1 MWTQFWVRLCLH
13 LGCPNKNKSVFV
25 KVLVVLICILV
36 AKSYIH
42 TNLLLRQQW
51 EQFAYRWD
59 CTESAYFIAIPTV
72 TEFGKCPMSE
82 KPSRPLHSDPQSC
95 KCTGAGTEWCLCWF
109 QWASWDYLLWKMWLH
124 MLHMNMIT
132 AYQNIGC
139 FLFFETREVCY
150 ALRMPLFSTVSIN
163 VIQYHEYYLGKFHF
177 TNASLYK
184 VCKSALGLLKSA
196 VDKQICIVSAY
207 GLSSNN
213 KSLYHLPTCSH
224 KDALF

>member
-1 MWTQFWVRLCLH
+1 MWTQFWVNLCLH

-59 CTESAYFIAIPTV
+59 CTESAYFIAIPTI

-95 KCTGAGTEWCLCWF
+95 KCTGAGTEWCFVL
-109 QWASWDYLLWKMWLH
+109 
-124 MLHMNMIT
+124 
-132 AYQNIGC
+132 
-139 FLFFETREVCY
+139 
-150 ALRMPLFSTVSIN
+150 VSM
-163 VIQYHEYYLGKFHF
+163 
-177 TNASLYK
+177 
-184 VCKSALGLLKSA
+184 GLLRLPPVENVTSH
-196 VDKQICIVSAY
+196 VAY
-207 GLSSNN
+207 EYDNSILKYRMFFVLWN
-213 KSLYHLPTCSH
+213 
-224 KDALF
+224 